1 MPVSILH
8 EPQDNEVHC
17 LLDAARELPISHLPE
32 KHITLGKHAFSS
44 TGEVVDHLI
53 ALVLDKKLSIEEI
66 GLFTRIVGWILTN
79 KLAPQQAI
87 DILSDAIQR
96 ALPDSYSTSA

>member
-8 EPQDNEVHC
+8 EPQDNEEHC
-17 LLDAARELPISHLPE
+17 LLEAARELPIPPLPE
-32 KHITLGKHAFSS
+32 KHITLGKHAFTS

-66 GLFTRIVGWILTN
+66 GLFTDIVGWILAEELT
-79 KLAPQQAI
+79 PQQAI
-87 DILSDAIQR
+87 DILSDAIQQ